1 MRKHKT
7 FEPVNSY
14 PLKPILSRRFMR
26 RTVQRRDSTPG
37 LFVRLW
43 RWLFGA
49 PPPPPEIVDDDQDY
63 PPPFVRIPRMK

>member
-1 MRKHKT
+1 
-7 FEPVNSY
+7 
-14 PLKPILSRRFMR
+14 MR